1 MPDNSPAASP
11 TSTTVTKLAECELE
25 LFSIGLSD
33 EEFTS
38 QMFSHSVSFRIFL
51 QMRYSVAALR
61 LVLTASLLSAC
72 SRFEASDSTTSPN
85 ESVLIEQ
92 IASHC
97 TDLDAP
103 ELGDGKLCI
112 DNGFRVT
119 ADDFS
124 FANWGRSQ
132 EADSNVTVQTLIDLF
147 GHSAVCIDGPQS
159 QCVLR
164 PTTTQ
169 KLEEWN
175 NALAGGRCEGL
186 STLSTRFFL
195 KLDEPSQ
202 FRTSAS
208 RVADLKRNDKT
219 LSSSIVYW
227 WATQF
232 LTEVSDRAATSR
244 RQSPL
249 QLVDNLI
256 QGLANGV
263 GYTVGLYFG
272 SSGHSVTPFAV
283 TKRDAGFVIHVYDN
297 NTPGIRREIVVDSRT
312 NTWSYDV
319 ASSNPNTKTTS
330 WSGRTGAIELTPMS
344 ARQGPFECSFCTT
357 VQPNDPTIITLA
369 SRDPQAPGYLSVVTR
384 NGKRIE
390 ASPTSVLNEID
401 GAEYRVSKGAT
412 SGLVTV
418 VIPHSITDFDVEVRR
433 GSSVVPAG
441 DVVVNMRRPSMPSI
455 QVSGNL
461 AHGVI
466 GATTSSLLAV
476 RKEATSIMAPLTNSA
491 RVSIAAGSGLTRTE
505 LATGLTLLIKQIS
518 RESIE
523 VALKGANGSV
533 ISSTELDAS
542 QKQSVSEITLARSNE
557 GSLVITR
564 AVSAPVPVMVQPT
577 VNFTPGRAPT
587 TSSSTVPSSIVIALP
602 D

>member
-1 MPDNSPAASP
+1 M
-11 TSTTVTKLAECELE
+11 VVKLAECEFE

-51 QMRYSVAALR
+51 QMRYSVAALP

-72 SRFEASDSTTSPN
+72 SRFDASSSTTVPD
-85 ESVLIEQ
+85 ESVLINQ

-132 EADSNVTVQTLIDLF
+132 KADANVTVQTLIDLF
-147 GHSAVCIDGPQS
+147 GHSAVCLDGPQS
-159 QCVLR
+159 ECVLR

-202 FRTSAS
+202 FRSSAS
-208 RVADLKRNDKT
+208 EVADLERNDKA

-244 RQSPL
+244 QQSPL

-256 QGLANGV
+256 QGLANRI

-283 TKRDAGFVIHVYDN
+283 TQRSASFVVHVYDN
-297 NTPGIRREIVVDSRT
+297 NTPGIRREIVVDSQT
-312 NTWSYDV
+312 NTWSYDA

-330 WSGRTGAIELTPMS
+330 WSGGTGSIELTPMS

-369 SRDPQAPGYLSVVTR
+369 SRDPQAPGYLTIVTR
-384 NGKRIE
+384 NGQRIE
-390 ASPTSVLNEID
+390 ASTTSVLNEID

-412 SGLVTV
+412 GGLVTV
-418 VIPHSITDFDVEVRR
+418 VIPQSVTDFDVEVRR

-466 GATTSSLLAV
+466 GGATSSPSLLAV
-476 RKEATSIMAPLTNSA
+476 RKEATSVKAPLTNSA

-518 RESIE
+518 TESIE

-542 QKQSVSEITLARSNE
+542 QKQSVSEITLALSNE
-557 GSLVITR
+557 GSLVTTR
-564 AVSAPVPVMVQPT
+564 AASAPVPVMVQPT

-587 TSSSTVPSSIVIALP
+587 TPSSTVPSSIVIALP